1 MSNSKNRPLA
11 ATRNRP
17 TSPKRRAYEQIYCI
31 IFGDSLQETGCYFYT
46 LFLKGM
52 IKMPTARKLPSG
64 SWRCQVYSHSVP
76 VFNSD
81 GSIALDSKSEPKMK
95 RIYESFTSDDQTK
108 RGKAEAE
115 MMALEFAL
123 NKKRRNSSRDLTLLE
138 AIDNYI
144 KIKEPVLSKATVSGY
159 IKIRKYAFQ
168 NLMATKL
175 KDIDTDVLIT
185 AVSLESARKTAQK
198 GKDGII
204 SPKTVRNEFGLLT
217 AVLNYYDVDYNEKKI
232 TLPQIPNKKFSLP
245 DPEEVFRAVKGTD
258 IELPVLLAMWLS
270 FTASEIAGL
279 TKSESLLDDG
289 KYIAI
294 NEVVLTIDGKEYKK
308 DTGKQPKRQRVLK
321 LPEYIKE
328 LIDDVYTDRIVPMP
342 ANTIYRKLKRYLAK
356 AGVNPITFHQLR
368 HVNASVMHMLNV
380 PDIYAQ
386 DRGGWATNHI
396 MHKNYTHAFT
406 KERMA
411 VDNTIDNYF
420 ADIMQHEMQH
430 DI

>member
-1 MSNSKNRPLA
+1 
-11 ATRNRP
+11 
-17 TSPKRRAYEQIYCI
+17 
-31 IFGDSLQETGCYFYT
+31 
-46 LFLKGM
+46 
-52 IKMPTARKLPSG
+52 MPTARKLPSG

-76 VFNSD
+76 VFNPD
-81 GSIALDSKSEPKMK
+81 GSIALNDNGDPKMK
-95 RIYESFTSDDQTK
+95 RMYESFTSDDPTK

-115 MMALEFAL
+115 MMALEFSM
-123 NKKRRNSSRDLTLLE
+123 NKKKRNSSRDLTLLE

-159 IKIRKYAFQ
+159 VKIRKYAFQ

-185 AVSLESARKTAQK
+185 AVSLESARKTTQK

-204 SPKTVRNEFGLLT
+204 SAKTVRNEFGLLT
-217 AVLNYYDVDYNEKKI
+217 AVLNYYDVDYNEKRI
-232 TLPQIPNKKFSLP
+232 TLPKIPDKKIALP
-245 DPEEVFRAVKGTD
+245 EPDQVFRSVKGTD

-279 TKSESLLDDG
+279 TKSESLLDGG

-328 LIDDVYTDRIVPMP
+328 LIDEVCTDRIVPMP
-342 ANTIYRKLKRYLAK
+342 ANTIYRKLKRYLVK
-356 AGVNPITFHQLR
+356 AGVAPITFHQLR
-368 HVNASVMHMLNV
+368 HINASVMHLLNV

-396 MHKNYTHAFT
+396 MHKNYTHAFSR
-406 KERMA
+406 ERMA
-411 VDNTIDNYF
+411 VDNAIDNYF
-420 ADIMQHEMQH
+420 AEIMQHEIQH